1 MSKGF
6 DGRSVTWAHALNP
19 LLVAIIPVMVRN
31 LMLVC
36 HRSRRRRILGFFL
49 LGSYLFPRALSDCLD
64 FTGVISRD
72 SQPFHRFNSM
82 EWLEHLGRVELLLLN
97 LLVVLY
103 LIWPLGYDIV
113 AALLSSIFIYLC
125 LFLLDLHNNFYFF
138 GRRLLWQREPT
149 EKSCDVRKCLRHL
162 QHTWLL
168 LFFIFLL

>member
-6 DGRSVTWAHALNP
+6 NRRSVRWAHALNP

-31 LMLVC
+31 LVLVR
-36 HRSRRRRILGFFL
+36 HGSRRRCILGFFL
-49 LGSYLFPRALSDCLD
+49 LSRCMFPRALSDRLD
-64 FTGVISRD
+64 FAGVLSRD
-72 SQPFHRFNSM
+72 GQPFHRFNAV

-103 LIWPLGYDIV
+103 LIWPLGNDIV